1 MCLFT
6 PPNTRIR
13 QVISGV
19 LSEMSCNEQGD
30 WHLGVKCFVFA
41 WIWQS
46 ELLFCVFIDVFFV
59 FCFFLTYDL
68 CHFEITELKKWH
80 LFMFLVVF
88 LLLFFFFS
96 CQKPVSRNWNNDD
109 LKKSLNAVVK
119 YIIIPSF
126 IKIQSAES
134 GICKWHI
141 WQIEV

>member
-46 ELLFCVFIDVFFV
+46 ELLFCVFIDVF
-59 FCFFLTYDL
+59 
-68 CHFEITELKKWH
+68 
-80 LFMFLVVF
+80 
-88 LLLFFFFS
+88 LLLFIYFFYLWSMPFWNNWIEKMAFVYVSCCFS